1 MSAHWLILLLIV
13 IIGICAGLLPLS
25 LAEAVMLRK
34 NWNQSTLLLISPVKN
49 SMEKGASTIGRKAS
63 SIRGFCRFLFME
75 RRQDKDIS
83 QNTQT
88 PKRQRPLP
96 QVLSQEEMDKLL
108 ALPDT
113 STVAGMPR
121 PGDVGNVY
129 GVGCA
134 FQS

>member
-13 IIGICAGLLPLS
+13 ISGDLRGFTAFVISRGCDAPEKLEPEHIIAY
-25 LAEAVMLRK
+25 LA
-34 NWNQSTLLLISPVKN
+34 S
-49 SMEKGASTIGRKAS
+49 EKQHGKSASTIGRKAS

-96 QVLSQEEMDKLL
+96 QVLSQEEMGQVACFHLIPLL
-108 ALPDT
+108 
-113 STVAGMPR
+113 
-121 PGDVGNVY
+121 
-129 GVGCA
+129 
-134 FQS
+134 